1 MWILTINWEPPIFAI
16 TISHWN
22 NSKGCRQVWDEQ
34 RSSTEYLNYYHNQW
48 YLLQMLH
55 VGIQPEKYEILDEN
69 WTLGVDAFITN
80 QFW

>member
-34 RSSTEYLNYYHNQW
+34 RSSTEYLNYYHNQ
-48 YLLQMLH
+48 
-55 VGIQPEKYEILDEN
+55 
-69 WTLGVDAFITN
+69 
-80 QFW
+80 